1 MLKPTSRE
9 RSPLVACLVSGTVYT
24 LYTCP
29 TNCTARI
36 PLVFITNAN
45 GTASV
50 SFKVYKAITAT
61 SYFILGGKNLLNGEF
76 IQLSDPTGFILEA
89 GDRLELTATGA
100 TVNVDALC
108 TVIETFKPVG

>member
-1 MLKPTSRE
+1 MTKPITRE
-9 RSPLVACLVSGTVYT
+9 KSPLIACTVSGTVYT

-29 TNCTARI
+29 ANCRARV

-50 SFKVYKAITAT
+50 EVKIYKASTAVA
-61 SYFILGGKNLLNGEF
+61 YFIVGGKNLAQGEF
-76 IQLSDPTGFILEA
+76 VQLSDDTGLILEP
-89 GDRLELTATGA
+89 GDRLEITATGS

-108 TVIETFKPVG
+108 TVVEQFIPVG